1 MDTISWG
8 TPPVGLFNFP
18 IELWQRNGRFAER
31 GLDLTLSSHL
41 TGEEYGARIREGA
54 YDMGQIG
61 TPVFLPAAVG
71 SREYAVVSVGF
82 CDFAPFYLVAAP
94 EVGGLSDCRG
104 EKVVINKRMTCPGS
118 LLEWHAR
125 QEGLSIDDFS
135 VVELMKDSSFDNYGQ
150 AFADGIERGAFRIG
164 ILYEPYVSLVERRFG
179 WRVLADYA
187 DLLRPANYGIL
198 LYARRR
204 WIEDKPDL
212 VRRMVQAYFAA
223 AGYGVDHP
231 AELRPFAEQLPFV
244 TADDIENAMRRD
256 GRHWLREPS
265 LDWGF
270 LERVEEELKTQRR
283 VPADYDIRDYVA
295 AIG

>member
-1 MDTISWG
+1 MDAVNWG

-18 IELWQRNGRFAER
+18 IELWQKTGRFAER
-31 GLDLTLSSHL
+31 GLELSLSSHL
-41 TGEEYGARIREGA
+41 TGEEYGARIRAGV

-94 EVGGLSDCRG
+94 GVERLADCRA

-125 QEGLSIDDFS
+125 QEGLTIDDFD
-135 VVELMKDSSFDNYGQ
+135 VVELMRDSAFDNYGQ
-150 AFADGIERGAFRIG
+150 AFADGVQRGAFRIG
-164 ILYEPYVSLVERRFG
+164 ILYEPYVSLVERQYG

-204 WIEDKPDL
+204 WIDQKPEL

-223 AGYGVDHP
+223 AAYGVEHP
-231 AELRPFAEQLPFV
+231 AALRPFAAQLPFV
-244 TADDIENAMRRD
+244 SEDDIERAMHRD
-256 GRHWLREPS
+256 GPHWLREPS
-265 LDWGF
+265 LDSAF
-270 LERVEEELKTQRR
+270 LRRVEQELKVQQR
-283 VPADYDIRDYVA
+283 VPADYSIRDYVA
-295 AIG
+295 AS